1 MTVTINEYDPDDGSK
16 GAELT
21 VLGQLIGFVGTPGA
35 SAGIY
40 ASLTITTY
48 DPLNV
53 PKVPG
58 PPALSGSVISRT
70 QQNLAWTA
78 YPDAVDVP
86 AVTDWDL
93 EFRTSTDAG
102 STWSAWAAA
111 SGSPFAAATL
121 ASNRTGLAAGTPEIV
136 FEWRV
141 RGSNSIGDGAWSNV
155 RSLQYAGAPV
165 EQPAAPTALS
175 YSNLGM
181 TSVRLAWSVVTDASV
196 TKQGIFANAA
206 ATTPLVDNLG
216 STITSYDWAGLTA
229 GQTFT
234 GLVVKRYNGQWSP
247 ASNAITFTTLTETPV
262 TVEML
267 IGASQNNA
275 SPGGFSVW
283 DGYRV
288 YNRSD
293 LYAQANKS
301 GSARPKFIAYSEQ
314 GANLGDSNPV
324 YNTVYNAVLNELN
337 TFYYDNTAS
346 TQSARWAVRLFWSNG
361 NENYDKGA
369 LSPAP
374 SGTTGHTDDQVAR
387 FTVSQQAGWDAVHY
401 APGGTRRF
409 PNASWGSNPTTEAER
424 LGYCQKYLGATAR
437 YHDFVMWSM
446 YPPGRGVSQPT
457 WARNP
462 RWDWP
467 TLVDSQWA
475 HTQLGWLTRCYRRT
489 KAMQTQARID
499 TGNPTLKIQIG
510 CGEVGIASNPDDRA
524 CRPYYAVHALFGN
537 MWQLATQYN
546 LEMPFACWWD
556 SKTAEDKPHN
566 ILTDE
571 PPTSDHLSFGQ
582 GNSAGNN
589 SVAANPSTAE
599 AIRNWKLYDK
609 RQPGSSQPAQWT
621 GFPRPIVATQAAAGL
636 TPLAWWVQYGTP
648 I

>member
-16 GAELT
+16 GAEL
-21 VLGQLIGFVGTPGA
+21 VLLGQLVGFEGVPGE
-35 SAGIY
+35 SAGVYIP
-40 ASLTITTY
+40 LTISTY

-53 PKVPG
+53 PKLPG
-58 PPALSGSVISRT
+58 PPALTGSVISRT
-70 QQNLAWTA
+70 QQNLLWTA
-78 YPDAVDVP
+78 YPDNSSVP

-93 EFRTSTDAG
+93 EFRTSTDG
-102 STWSAWAAA
+102 GITFGAWTPA
-111 SGSPFAAATL
+111 SGSPFPASTL
-121 ASNRTGLAAGTPEIV
+121 SSNRTGLATGTPEII

-141 RGSNSIGDGAWSNV
+141 RGSNSVGVGAWSNV
-155 RSLQYAGAPV
+155 KSLQYQGAPIQ
-165 EQPAAPTALS
+165 QPSAPTGLS
-175 YSNLGM
+175 YSNLTM
-181 TSVRLAWSVVTDASV
+181 TSVRLAWSATADASV

-216 STITSYDWAGLTA
+216 STITSYDWSGLTA

-234 GLVVKRYNGQWSP
+234 NLVVKRWNGVWSP
-247 ASNAITFTTLTETPV
+247 ASNAITFTTLTEPPV
-262 TVEML
+262 TVVML
-267 IGASQNNA
+267 IGSSQNNA
-275 SPGGFSVW
+275 APGGFAIW

-288 YNRSD
+288 YNRGD
-293 LYAQANKS
+293 LYAQANRT
-301 GSARPKFIAYSEQ
+301 GSARPKFLAYSEQ
-314 GANLGDSNPV
+314 GPNLGDASPV
-324 YNTVYNAVLNELN
+324 YATVYNHVLAELN
-337 TFYYDNTAS
+337 TFYYDGTPS
-346 TQSARWAVRLFWSNG
+346 TQSARWGIDLYWSNG

-374 SGTTGHTDDQVAR
+374 TGTTGHTDAQVAA
-387 FTVSQQAGWDAVHY
+387 FTVSQQALYDACHY
-401 APGGTRRF
+401 APGGVRRF
-409 PNASWGSNPTTEAER
+409 PRAYAGSNPTQEAER
-424 LGYCQKYLGATAR
+424 LGYCQKYLGATGR
-437 YHDFVMWSM
+437 YHDFIMWSM
-446 YPPGRGVSQPT
+446 YPPGRGVSQVD

-467 TLVDSQWA
+467 TLNDAQWNNS
-475 HTQLGWLTRCYRRT
+475 QLGFLTRCYRRT
-489 KAMQTQARID
+489 KAAQTQARID
-499 TGNPTLKIQIG
+499 TGNPNFKIAIA

-556 SKTAEDKPHN
+556 SQTATDKPHN
-566 ILTDE
+566 VLTDE
-571 PPTSDHLSFGQ
+571 PPTSDHLAFGQ

-609 RQPGSSQPAQWT
+609 RQPGSSQPAQWS
-621 GFPRPIVATQAAAGL
+621 GFPRPVVTTQAAAGL